1 MSKMYFDHQVP
12 DEKNAQ
18 TMIARTC
25 DVAASFADASTSDP
39 DWPLA
44 VPSASSSPIMKAC
57 TNVVEVSKILW
68 KHGEIQVLRPKVE
81 ILNFPPFFFSIAGA
95 LFFLLLRFDLRVIF
109 TFVST

>member
-1 MSKMYFDHQVP
+1 MLLTLSKMYFDHQVP
-12 DEKNAQ
+12 EKNAQ

-44 VPSASSSPIMKAC
+44 VPSASSSPIMEVC

-68 KHGEIQVLRPKVE
+68 KHGHGQIHVL
-81 ILNFPPFFFSIAGA
+81 
-95 LFFLLLRFDLRVIF
+95 
-109 TFVST
+109 

>member
-1 MSKMYFDHQVP
+1 MSKMYFGHQVP

-44 VPSASSSPIMKAC
+44 VPSASSSPIMEVC

-68 KHGEIQVLRPKVE
+68 KHGEIQVLRQKVK
-81 ILNFPPFFFSIAGA
+81 ILNFPPCLFSIAGA
-95 LFFLLLRFDLRVIF
+95 LFFSSSEV
-109 TFVST
+109 

>member
-1 MSKMYFDHQVP
+1 MGSSIRILLTMSTIYFDHQVP

-57 TNVVEVSKILW
+57 TNVVEVSKILLKRAQTFW
-68 KHGEIQVLRPKVE
+68 K
-81 ILNFPPFFFSIAGA
+81 
-95 LFFLLLRFDLRVIF
+95 
-109 TFVST
+109 